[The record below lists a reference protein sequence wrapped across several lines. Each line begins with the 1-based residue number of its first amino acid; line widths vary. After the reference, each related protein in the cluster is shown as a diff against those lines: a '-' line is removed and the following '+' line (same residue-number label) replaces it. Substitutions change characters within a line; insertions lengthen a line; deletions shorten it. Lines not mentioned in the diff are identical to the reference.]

1 VDSVRIG
8 NISLRKDY
16 AGRVEE
22 ENILYYNKVRM
33 DVILEMNT
41 SLIISTNDEVRK
53 AFFMNIDES
62 NDLMKNNK
70 IKKELMLYIHI
81 PFCEKKCDY
90 CDFLSAPAS
99 GEVKERYAA
108 KLVQEIKSHINMKD
122 LYIISSIFIGW
133 GTPSSLPV
141 KLIRRIMEAVTETFD
156 TSNNANDIEITI
168 EVNPGT
174 ASSEK
179 LLEYKESGINR
190 LSFGLQST
198 DNKELKELG
207 RIHTYETFLENYSL
221 ARKIGFHNIN
231 IDLMSGLPGQTIDG
245 WLTTLERI
253 IALKPEHI
261 SAYSLIIEEG
271 TPFYSRYGLDYNN
284 EETDRIIYTKTK
296 ELLQKNG
303 YNRYEIS
310 NYAKDN
316 YECRHNTGYWRR
328 KEYLGLGLGASS
340 LLNEVRMKNEEEIN
354 KYLALD
360 SNLNGLITES
370 SPLSK
375 KEEMEEFMF
384 LGLRLTKGISKTNF
398 LKEFGQ
404 SIEEVYNKELL
415 KSEQENLL
423 YIGKENIY
431 LTEKGIDLSNIVMSR
446 FLLDE

>member
-1 VDSVRIG
+1 MDSVRIG

-122 LYIISSIFIGW
+122 LYKISSIFIGG